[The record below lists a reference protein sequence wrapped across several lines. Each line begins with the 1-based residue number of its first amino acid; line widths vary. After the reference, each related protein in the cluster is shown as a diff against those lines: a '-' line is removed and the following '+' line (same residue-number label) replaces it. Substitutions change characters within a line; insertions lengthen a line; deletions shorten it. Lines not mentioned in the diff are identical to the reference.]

1 MTNSPKKQVIGPE
14 PPPPINECR
23 TRLDSTVLGTFSRQ
37 SIPAQKQPQ
46 QNKKNK

>member
-14 PPPPINECR
+14 PPPPINEFKIR
-23 TRLDSTVLGTFSRQ
+23 NDSAVQRNFSKNCFD
-37 SIPAQKQPQ
+37 QKQPQ